1 MTTRH
6 IADEDVLQVI
16 GCELDKRPPAPG
28 IDDLAPL
35 IAKVSR
41 FSSELA
47 VEFPAHALATVEAF
61 AAAERHCC
69 SNIGWQVD
77 TGSMVTLRI
86 TADELTLDAI
96 SQMFPTNHIDKAQ

>member
-6 IADEDVLQVI
+6 IVDEDILQVI

-35 IAKVSR
+35 VANVIRS
-41 FSSELA
+41 SSELT
-47 VEFPAHALATVEAF
+47 VEFPAHVRETVEAF

-69 SNIGWQVD
+69 ANIGWQVD
-77 TGSMVTLRI
+77 AGSVVTLRI
-86 TADELTLDAI
+86 AADELTLDAI
-96 SQMFPTNHIDKAQ
+96 SQMFPAKHIDKAQ